1 VPTATTLHRPYEL
14 CFMLVSILIGVGY
27 LTTVPAPTSVVALMP
42 AWVVLLW
49 STTLAVSG
57 LLVMVGCLWH
67 GHQVVALGLERA
79 GLSAQTGA
87 LLIIDGAVVWAWTAG
102 QLATFPLL
110 GVGFLTGWMVA
121 NIWRIR
127 QIAATLKHLHLLSL
141 GNAP

>member
-1 VPTATTLHRPYEL
+1 MPTVSAQHRPYEL

-42 AWVVLLW
+42 TWVVGVW
-49 STTLAVSG
+49 STTLVVSG
-57 LLVMVGCLWH
+57 VLVIVGCLWH
-67 GHQVVALGLERA
+67 GQFVVGLGLERA

-87 LLIIDGAVVWAWTAG
+87 LLIIDGSVLYTWTTG
-102 QLATFPLL
+102 HLATFPLL
-110 GVGFLTGWMVA
+110 GVGFLTGWMAA

-127 QIAATLKHLHLLSL
+127 QIATTLRHLHIPSI